1 VNIKIQYILGT
12 SWSADGF
19 PNIIQDVFSLISD
32 LALHNIITLTAAKYI
47 KELIKFKDFA
57 ELDIIS
63 NFAISI
69 IQTAIT
75 ASKDIEEN
83 FI

>member
-1 VNIKIQYILGT
+1 MY
-12 SWSADGF
+12 
-19 PNIIQDVFSLISD
+19 
-32 LALHNIITLTAAKYI
+32 NIITLIATKHI
-47 KELIKFKDFA
+47 KELIKLKDFA

-63 NFAISI
+63 DFAISI
-69 IQTAIT
+69 IRIAIT